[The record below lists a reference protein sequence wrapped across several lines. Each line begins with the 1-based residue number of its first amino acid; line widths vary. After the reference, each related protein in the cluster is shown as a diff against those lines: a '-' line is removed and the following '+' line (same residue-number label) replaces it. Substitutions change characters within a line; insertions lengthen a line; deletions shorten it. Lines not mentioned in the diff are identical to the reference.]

1 MAPEVIQQQKY
12 DGKADVW
19 SFGILAIE
27 MAKGKPPGLGEEY
40 KDIVMRILNKDPPN
54 IDDTRWSPD
63 FKDIVK
69 KCLIKD
75 P

>member
-1 MAPEVIQQQKY
+1 
-12 DGKADVW
+12 
-19 SFGILAIE
+19 